1 MKDKQEKRNRPAGNR
16 KYETKYRSCKSTS
29 LYELSNKQTE
39 QCKHLNSHI
48 HVIII
53 QQYLSTFKNVYRNIY
68 TYEKMFK
75 TML

>member
-53 QQYLSTFKNVYRNIY
+53 QQYLSTLKMFIEIY
-68 TYEKMFK
+68 MYEKMFK